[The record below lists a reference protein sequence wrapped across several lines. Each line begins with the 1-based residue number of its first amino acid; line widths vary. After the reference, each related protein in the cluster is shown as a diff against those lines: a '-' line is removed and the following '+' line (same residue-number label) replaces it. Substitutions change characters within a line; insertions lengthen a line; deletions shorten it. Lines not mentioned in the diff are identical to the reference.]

1 MIANQKQIRSKSTNP
16 NTGNP
21 ALDNYLDT
29 ISGSHPLTMAEEA
42 SLALRIRQGDEEA
55 RNALVEA
62 NLRFVVTIA
71 KEYQNRGLAMPE
83 LISVGNV
90 GLITAAE
97 RFDETRGFKFIT
109 YAVWWIRQSIRQA
122 LMEQSTVR
130 VPINR
135 IDMINRVT
143 RTSDDLRQRQGN
155 SNIDE
160 VARILGYTAAKV
172 EQLMATPQSMCC
184 SLDAPLHSEDEGTMI
199 DQLIDEEQHSPEQTL
214 IDESRRDT
222 IHLVLES
229 LNEREAEI
237 VRLYFGFEGE
247 QTLTL
252 EQIGQRFDLTRERVR
267 QIKERA
273 LAKLRR
279 PSIYTRLR

>member
-1 MIANQKQIRSKSTNP
+1 MIASQNSLQDKKTGAS
-16 NTGNP
+16 TGNP
-21 ALDNYLDT
+21 ALDSYLDT
-29 ISGSHPLTMAEEA
+29 IADSHPLTMAEEA
-42 SLALRIRQGDEEA
+42 ALALRIHQGDEEA

-83 LISVGNV
+83 LISIGNV

-135 IDMINRVT
+135 IDMINRVA
-143 RTSDDLRQRQGN
+143 RTSDDLRQREGN
-155 SNIDE
+155 SNPGE
-160 VARILGYTAAKV
+160 VARILGYSEEKV
-172 EQLMATPQSMCC
+172 QQLLATPQSLCC
-184 SLDAPLHSEDEGTMI
+184 SLDATISGEEDGAMI
-199 DQLIDEEQHSPEQTL
+199 DQLSDDNQLSPEEVIL
-214 IDESRRDT
+214 DESRRDN
-222 IHLVLES
+222 IRLVLES
-229 LNEREAEI
+229 LNERESEI
-237 VRLYFGFEGE
+237 VKLYFGFEGG

-279 PSIYTRLR
+279 PSIYTRIS

>member
-1 MIANQKQIRSKSTNP
+1 MIASQNPVSTTKNGAS
-16 NTGNP
+16 TGNP

-29 ISGSHPLTMAEEA
+29 IADSHPLTMAEEA
-42 SLALRIRQGDEEA
+42 ALALRIRQGDEGA
-55 RNALVEA
+55 RNTLVEA

-143 RTSDDLRQRQGN
+143 RTSEDLRQREGN
-155 SNIDE
+155 SDPSE
-160 VARILGYTAAKV
+160 VARILGYSEEKV
-172 EQLMATPQSMCC
+172 QQLLASSQSPCC
-184 SLDAPLHSEDEGTMI
+184 SLDAPLSREEDGAMI
-199 DQLIDEEQHSPEQTL
+199 DQLSDENQLSPEEAIL
-214 IDESRRDT
+214 DESRRDS
-222 IHLVLES
+222 IRMVLES

-237 VRLYFGFEGE
+237 VKLYFGFEGG
-247 QTLTL
+247 QPLTL

-279 PSIYTRLR
+279 PSIYTRIS